1 MHGEAKL
8 LLKFLDGS
16 DNRYIIPVYQRNYD
30 WKPKQC
36 EQLFNDLVQ
45 IIKKDRKS
53 HFFGSI
59 VTSSANKGGKSDYLV
74 IDGQQRITT
83 ISILFTAMVN
93 LMKSGLVEADDKRLA
108 EKIEKKFLID
118 EYQTEERKLRLKPIK
133 DDCISFD
140 KLITNNPSE
149 FVESSNITQNY
160 HYFENRIKNIKR
172 DEISIDELYEAIFRL
187 EIIDIFLDKED
198 NPQLIFESLNSTGLD
213 LTEADKIRNFIL
225 MGLDAKK
232 QEEYYESYWN
242 KIEKFTA
249 YNVSG
254 FIRNYLTL
262 IQKKIPNINNVYFTF
277 KEYVLEKMNIESAED
292 CEAILKDMLYYSQIY
307 NRIISA
313 KTDPKD
319 VVSSILCRLNNIE
332 MTVSYPF
339 LLAMFG
345 HEQRSE
351 ITFTDV
357 ETTLKV
363 LESYICRRIMCPNY
377 ASNALNKVF
386 CNLDSEVMKLKSEN
400 PKESYSSLLIYYLLS
415 RNGAAGFP
423 TDKDFVEALTNRD
436 VYHMF
441 KKNREYLFDRLENG
455 DTVERVNV
463 IELMENGDLTI
474 EHIMPQTLT
483 EEWKKEL
490 GPDYQN
496 IYDLNLHTL
505 KNLTL
510 TGYNSKY
517 SNSTYT
523 EKKNCEKGFKDSG
536 LNLNKPLL
544 DYEHWTIAEMNNRL
558 EKLLTQSEQ
567 LWPYPKTDFVPAKKE
582 NESVTLDDDEVLT
595 GRTLVSYSYGTVTE
609 REVYSW
615 VEMFTDVIKQ
625 IYDEDSSQI
634 RILAADESY
643 EYIVLS
649 NTEKQ
654 GDWFKIDEDVYLY
667 THNSTNAKMR
677 ILNRV
682 FEAYGKDK
690 SELVFNLKA
699 DE

>member
-45 IIKKDRKS
+45 IIKKNRKS

-59 VTSSANKGGKSDYLV
+59 VTSAANKGGKSDYLV

-108 EKIEKKFLID
+108 EKIEKKFLVD
-118 EYQTEERKLRLKPIK
+118 EYQTEDRKLRLKPIK
-133 DDCISFD
+133 DDCVSFD
-140 KLITNNPSE
+140 KLITNDPTE

-160 HYFENRIKNIKR
+160 YYFENRIKKN
-172 DEISIDELYEAIFRL
+172 EISIDDLYEAIFRL

-213 LTEADKIRNFIL
+213 LTEGDKIRNFIL
-225 MGLDAKK
+225 MGLDAKT
-232 QEEYYESYWN
+232 QENYYEQYWN
-242 KIEKFTA
+242 KIEKCTD

-277 KEYVLEKMNIESAED
+277 KEYVLDKMDIEIEED
-292 CEAILKDMLYYSQIY
+292 CETILKEMLYYAQIY
-307 NRIISA
+307 NKIISA
-313 KTDPKD
+313 ENNPKD
-319 VVSSILCRLNNIE
+319 VISSILYRLNNIE

-345 HEQRSE
+345 HELRKE
-351 ITFTDV
+351 ITSLDV
-357 ETTLKV
+357 ETTLKAI
-363 LESYICRRIMCPNY
+363 ESYIFRRIMCPNY

-386 CNLDSEVMKLKSEN
+386 CNLDSEVMKIKN
-400 PKESYSSLLIYYLLS
+400 DNQDVSYSNILIYCLQS
-415 RNGAAGFP
+415 RVGAAGFP
-423 TDKDFVEALTNRD
+423 SDKEFTEALTNRD
-436 VYHMF
+436 VYHMY
-441 KKNREYLFDRLENG
+441 KKNREYLFDRFENG
-455 DTVERVNV
+455 NTIERVNV
-463 IELMENGDLTI
+463 IEMMENGDLTI

-483 EEWKKEL
+483 EEWKNEL
-490 GPDYQN
+490 GSNYQVIYDQN
-496 IYDLNLHTL
+496 IHTL

-517 SNSTYT
+517 SNSIFS
-523 EKKNCEKGFKDSG
+523 EKKTIEKGFKDSG
-536 LNLNKPLL
+536 LNLNKSLL
-544 DYEHWTIAEMNNRL
+544 EYEHWTETEMQDRL
-558 EKLLTQSEQ
+558 NKLLLQANS
-567 LWPYPKTDFVPAKKE
+567 LWPYPKTNFVPPKKE
-582 NESVTLDDDEVLT
+582 IDSVTLEDDESLR
-595 GRTLVSYSYGTVTE
+595 GRTLISYSYGNVKVHETNI
-609 REVYSW
+609 W
-615 VEMFTDVIKQ
+615 VEMFKDVIKQ
-625 IYDEDSSQI
+625 IYDEDPSQI
-634 RILAADESY
+634 RILASDKNY
-643 EYIVLS
+643 ENIIIS
-649 NTEKQ
+649 STEKQ
-654 GDWFKIDEDVYLY
+654 GDWFKIDTDIYLY

-677 ILNRV
+677 ILNKV
-682 FEAYGKDK
+682 FDAYGKDK
-690 SELVFNLKA
+690 NDLVFNLKP
-699 DE
+699 EK

>member
-30 WKPKQC
+30 WRPKQC

-45 IIKKDRKS
+45 IIKKDRKT

-93 LMKSGLVEADDKRLA
+93 LMKSGIVVASDVKLA
-108 EKIEKKFLID
+108 EKIEKKFLVD

-133 DDCISFD
+133 DDCVSFD
-140 KLITNNPSE
+140 KLITNDPSE

-160 HYFENRIKNIKR
+160 HYFENRIKKN
-172 DEISIDELYEAIFRL
+172 EISIDDLYEAIFRL

-225 MGLDAKK
+225 MGLDAKT
-232 QEEYYESYWN
+232 QEDYYETYWN

-277 KEYVLEKMNIESAED
+277 KEYVLEKMNIESSED

-307 NRIISA
+307 NRIITA
-313 KTDPKD
+313 ENNPKD
-319 VVSSILCRLNNIE
+319 VISSILFRLNNIE
-332 MTVSYPF
+332 MSVSYPF

-345 HEQRSE
+345 HEQRAE
-351 ITFTDV
+351 ITSVDV
-357 ETTLKV
+357 EISLKV
-363 LESYICRRIMCPNY
+363 LESYIARRIMCPNY
-377 ASNALNKVF
+377 TSNALNKVF
-386 CNLDSEVMKLKSEN
+386 CSLDSEVMKLKSEN
-400 PKESYSSLLIYYLLS
+400 PEKSYSSILIYYLLS

-423 TDKDFVEALTNRD
+423 TDKEFIDALSNRD

-441 KKNREYLFDRLENG
+441 KKNREYLFDRFENG
-455 DTVERVNV
+455 NTVERVNV
-463 IELMENGDLTI
+463 IEMMENGDLTI

-490 GPDYQN
+490 GEDYQN
-496 IYDLNLHTL
+496 IYDQNLHTL

-517 SNSTYT
+517 SNSQFS

-544 DYEHWTIAEMNNRL
+544 EYEHWTIDEMQNRL
-558 EKLLTQSEQ
+558 DKLLGQADN
-567 LWPYPKTDFVPAKKE
+567 LWPYPKSSFVPTKKE
-582 NESVTLDDDEVLT
+582 NDSVSLDDDEELK
-595 GRTLVSYSYGTVTE
+595 GRVLVSYSFGNVNE
-609 REVYSW
+609 RPVSSW
-615 VEMFTDVIKQ
+615 VEMFTDIIKQ
-625 IYDEDSSQI
+625 IYNEDSSQI
-634 RILAADESY
+634 RILAADKDY
-643 EYIVLS
+643 DNLLLT
-649 NTEKQ
+649 NQEKDS
-654 GDWFKIDEDVYLY
+654 DWFKLDEDVYLY
-667 THNSTNAKMR
+667 IHNSTNAKMR

-690 SELVFNLKA
+690 SELVFNLKV
-699 DE
+699 DG